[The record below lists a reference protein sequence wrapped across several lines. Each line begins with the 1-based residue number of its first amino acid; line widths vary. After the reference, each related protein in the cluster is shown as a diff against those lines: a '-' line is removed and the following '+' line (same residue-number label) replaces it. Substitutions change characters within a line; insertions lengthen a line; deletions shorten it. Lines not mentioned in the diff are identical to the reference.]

1 MCALPPLASFFLSR
15 GTRGVSLQKIENILQ
30 KHGPARGPFVEG
42 DDLTVG
48 DLTLAVTTY
57 HMQAAFAIEKQW

>member
-1 MCALPPLASFFLSR
+1 MQCVVLWCVCFSFRTERS
-15 GTRGVSLQKIENILQ
+15 VQKIENILQ
-30 KHGPARGPFVEG
+30 KHGPYRGPFVEG

-48 DLTLAVTTY
+48 DLTLAVTVY

>member
-1 MCALPPLASFFLSR
+1 MPNSELS
-15 GTRGVSLQKIENILQ
+15 LEKIENILR
-30 KHGPARGPFVEG
+30 KHGPNRGPFVEG

-48 DLTLAVTTY
+48 DLTLAVATY

>member
-1 MCALPPLASFFLSR
+1 MSFLSR

>member
-1 MCALPPLASFFLSR
+1 MRYS
-15 GTRGVSLQKIENILQ
+15 SLEKIENILS

-42 DDLTVG
+42 DDLTLG

-57 HMQAAFAIEKQW
+57 HMQVAFGIEKQW